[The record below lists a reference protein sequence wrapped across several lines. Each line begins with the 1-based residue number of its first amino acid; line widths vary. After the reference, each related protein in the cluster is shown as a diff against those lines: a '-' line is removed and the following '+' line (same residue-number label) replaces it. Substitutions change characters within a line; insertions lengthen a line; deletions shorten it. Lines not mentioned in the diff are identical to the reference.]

1 MALLGPVSLQ
11 FILISVSGIV
21 DTARLFAA
29 EYGTPVRLPCDE
41 NVEAPD
47 EVSALSAFDAVWT
60 DPRGVTLNGGGGGDD
75 DLGSSAAELRGD
87 PWVDAFSGD
96 LSLAAVDFDDAG
108 DYSCS
113 GRYADGDALTE
124 PRESKH
130 ILQVACSPG
139 QYGKSGVCHLCAV
152 GSFNE
157 RHGAVCCQRCPF
169 LYVTWGRGA
178 TSRQECSGVLHDFL
192 IGLAVLA
199 CLSINLYALFK
210 FSGPIVLDSL
220 CEYVFKEAN
229 ASKLGPGA
237 DVSDDASDGGMPED
251 VFDGISRFIT
261 RLKKRK
267 LPEALGE
274 DIPLLPASE
283 SAGDPERSDDD
294 DELVVCYNHD
304 ASPEA
309 ADDVPGIVPE
319 RPLRHPEFPSVIGSG
334 AASGEDVFT
343 GPERSI
349 SEQDSTS
356 PERGA
361 SGSLSDVALVGSPE
375 QDWISSGRR
384 RWIGRYDVTVARTPI
399 CEGRLHMA
407 TALADGLSERSSGT
421 SSLPEQ
427 RATYDIFV
435 GRWSSTET
443 ADAASNVSFLSDDSR
458 SCPTGANAYGTSQ
471 RESGSSKRLEDPQ
484 FHWGPPRPPLT
495 ATTLAEANSSSD
507 GASSSAAPWEF
518 RSGHCE
524 TKSAQQSASYVDVK
538 PTSEKIPNP
547 SSRGD
552 KKLASGKTRHEET
565 GERGRAV
572 PSKLTLSPDSS
583 APVVWIDDVCER
595 GRAVPS
601 KLTLSPD
608 SSAPVVWIDDVSS
621 ENDQSEGTSART
633 RDRAVSSTANR
644 ARAVQGLRHSDGEQT
659 CITETGESGYLL
671 SSVAGSSSETTGIT
685 VRDEVEF
692 REPGSRKARA
702 TKEANALS
710 RQKLFRNDPD
720 A

>member
-29 EYGTPVRLPCDE
+29 EYGTAVRLPCDE

-60 DPRGVTLNGGGGGDD
+60 DPRGVTLVGGGGDD
-75 DLGSSAAELRGD
+75 DQGSSAAELRGD

-113 GRYADGDALTE
+113 GRYADGEALTE

-130 ILQVACSPG
+130 ILQVYETPVAGQCECGCELIGNVCLACSPG
-139 QYGKSGVCHLCAV
+139 QYGKSGVCHLCSV

-178 TSRQECSGVLHDFL
+178 TSRQGCSGVLRDFL

-229 ASKLGPGA
+229 ASKLWPDA
-237 DVSDDASDGGMPED
+237 DDSDDASDDGMPED

-267 LPEALGE
+267 LPKALGE
-274 DIPLLPASE
+274 DVPLLPASE
-283 SAGDPERSDDD
+283 PAGDPEHSDDD
-294 DELVVCYNHD
+294 DQLVVCYNHD
-304 ASPEA
+304 ASPDA
-309 ADDVPGIVPE
+309 ADDVPRIVPV
-319 RPLRHPEFPSVIGSG
+319 RPLRHPKFPSVIGSG

-343 GPERSI
+343 GPEHSI

-356 PERGA
+356 PERAA

-384 RWIGRYDVTVARTPI
+384 RWIGRYDVTVAGTPN

-407 TALADGLSERSSGT
+407 TALADGLSERSGGN

-427 RATYDIFV
+427 RATYDVFV

-443 ADAASNVSFLSDDSR
+443 ADAASNVSFLSNDSR

-471 RESGSSKRLEDPQ
+471 RECSSSEQLEDPQ

-507 GASSSAAPWEF
+507 GANSLAAPWKF

-524 TKSAQQSASYVDVK
+524 TKSAQKTASYVDVK
-538 PTSEKIPNP
+538 PTSEKIHYP
-547 SSRGD
+547 SARGD
-552 KKLASGKTRHEET
+552 KKLASEETRHEET
-565 GERGRAV
+565 DKRGRAV
-572 PSKLTLSPDSS
+572 TSKLTLSPDSS
-583 APVVWIDDVCER
+583 
-595 GRAVPS
+595 GRDRA
-601 KLTLSPD
+601 
-608 SSAPVVWIDDVSS
+608 AVVWIDDVSS
-621 ENDQSEGTSART
+621 ENGESEGTSART

-644 ARAVQGLRHSDGEQT
+644 TRAVQGLRHSDGEQT

-685 VRDEVEF
+685 IRGEVEF
-692 REPGSRKARA
+692 KEPGSRKATRA